1 MDPTGRFIDPHG
13 IMALLIEHL
22 VHNRKLRGSIVKTV
36 STTQMLN
43 RLAARYDLP
52 IHETP
57 VGFNQICDLML
68 SETVLI
74 GGEESGGISILGHI
88 PEGDGVLMGMLLV
101 EMVAHRRKTL
111 VQLLDE
117 LMAADDI
124 GRFYYARLD
133 RPVKPFKKGD
143 LVAGLKATVPITLAG
158 ATVAQVGDRDGIKYI
173 FADDS
178 WLLIRPSGTEPV
190 LRIYAEARSDAQV
203 HALLRDGAAMA
214 EAQIGA
220 LMAVR

>member
-1 MDPTGRFIDPHG
+1 
-13 IMALLIEHL
+13 
-22 VHNRKLRGSIVKTV
+22 
-36 STTQMLN
+36 
-43 RLAARYDLP
+43 
-52 IHETP
+52 
-57 VGFNQICDLML
+57 ML

-88 PEGDGVLMGMLLV
+88 PEGDGLLMGMLLV

-111 VQLLDE
+111 VELLDE
-117 LMAADDI
+117 LMAAEDI

-133 RPVKPFKKGD
+133 RPVRPFKKAD
-143 LVAGLKATVPITLAG
+143 LVAGLKATAPSTLAG
-158 ATVAQVGDRDGIKYI
+158 ATVTQISDRDGLKYL
-173 FADDS
+173 FSDDS

-203 HALLRDGAAMA
+203 HALLGDGAAMA

-220 LMAVR
+220 LLAVR